1 MYLNEKEIENSAN
14 QYELVGT
21 VSEYNITLKQNKQKV
36 KIDGEEK
43 EINSSILY
51 GTIVTDVNGVSIK
64 NNILTSKF
72 TKGGDEKKSFKG
84 LCTIAGIEYEKDTY
98 SFGER
103 PLKPTIDGV
112 TTIIPRDAK
121 TKEEHKVQNHKG
133 CGKEADRVRIVGQ
146 TDREEYLNKD
156 ASDLVVG
163 KKLSV
168 GNVSTQ
174 NVPSE
179 DKATFDIGG
188 CVYAIN
194 DEYDNQG
201 QTTGRKLVDLVNIGF
216 FGGNVFTLTVPSEWE
231 IEVGGETQKLTA
243 KDFLDFVKLGQTITA
258 HGDIEGHTIGKV
270 ADTTEKKSFGQKS
283 EIKGGFTIVEWTL
296 KGADIETSYDT
307 EDIKQIKKEYDIYL
321 DATYKQKLEQQKEY
335 NAKKNGGG
343 TKSSSKGLGARATTK
358 SDDNPFTSGGSDNP
372 FA

>member
-1 MYLNEKEIENSAN
+1 MFLDEKELKNSEN
-14 QYELVGT
+14 QYELIGT
-21 VSEYNITLKQNKQKV
+21 VSEYNLTLKQNTQKV
-36 KIDGEEK
+36 KIDNEEK
-43 EINSSILY
+43 VINSSILY
-51 GTIVTDVNGVSIK
+51 GKITTDVNGNTYE
-64 NNILTSKF
+64 NNILISKF
-72 TKGGDEKKSFKG
+72 KKNGDEKKSFRG
-84 LCTIAGIEYEKDTY
+84 LCTIAGIEYDKDTY
-98 SFGER
+98 SFGDR
-103 PLKPTIDGV
+103 PLKPTIEGV
-112 TTIIPRDAK
+112 TTIVPRDAK
-121 TKEEHKVQNHKG
+121 SKEENKVQNHKG

-201 QTTGRKLVDLVNIGF
+201 ATTGRKLVDLVNIGF

-231 IEVGGETQKLTA
+231 IEGDGETQKLTA
-243 KDFLDFVKLGQTITA
+243 KDFLDFVKVGQTITA

-321 DATYKQKLEQQKEY
+321 DATYKQKLEQDR
-335 NAKKNGGG
+335 
-343 TKSSSKGLGARATTK
+343 KSTRLNSSHQ
-358 SDDNPFTSGGSDNP
+358 
-372 FA
+372 

>member
-1 MYLNEKEIENSAN
+1 MFLNEKEIENSAN

-21 VSEYNITLKQNKQKV
+21 VSEYNLTLKQNKQKV
-36 KIDGEEK
+36 KVDGEEN

-51 GTIVTDVNGVSIK
+51 GTIVTDVNGVAIK
-64 NNILTSKF
+64 NNVLVSKF

-84 LCTIAGIEYEKDTY
+84 LCTIAGIEYDKDTY

-146 TDREEYLNKD
+146 TDRDEYLNKD

-174 NVPSE
+174 NIPSE

-201 QTTGRKLVDLVNIGF
+201 ATTGRKLVDLVNIGF
-216 FGGNVFTLTVPSEWE
+216 FGGNVFTLIVPNEWE
-231 IEVGGETQKLTA
+231 VGEGEDKQTLKVQ
-243 KDFLDFVKLGQTITA
+243 DFLDFVKLGQTITA
-258 HGDIEGHTIGKV
+258 HGDIEGHTFGRTV
-270 ADTTEKKSFGQKS
+270 DTTEKKSFGQKS
-283 EIKGGFTIVEWTL
+283 EIKGGFTVVEWTL
-296 KGADIETSYDT
+296 KGADIETPYDT

-321 DATYKQKLEQQKEY
+321 DTAYKQKLEQQKEY
-335 NAKKNGGG
+335 NAKKNSGGA
-343 TKSSSKGLGARATTK
+343 KSSSKGLGARATTK

>member
-1 MYLNEKEIENSAN
+1 MFLNEKEIENSAN

-21 VSEYNITLKQNKQKV
+21 VSEYNLTLKQNKQKV
-36 KIDGEEK
+36 KVDGEEN

-51 GTIVTDVNGVSIK
+51 GTIVTDVNGVAIK
-64 NNILTSKF
+64 NNVLVSKF

-84 LCTIAGIEYEKDTY
+84 LCTIAGIEYDKDTY

-174 NVPSE
+174 NIPSE

-201 QTTGRKLVDLVNIGF
+201 ATTGRKLVDLVNIGF
-216 FGGNVFTLTVPSEWE
+216 FGGNVFTLIVPNEWE
-231 IEVGGETQKLTA
+231 VGEGEDKQTLKVQ
-243 KDFLDFVKLGQTITA
+243 DFLDTGHKVKITVFYRGRELAHKELGFKLAERVIAGFGDAIAVDQPPQLAGKQLNFVIRSNT
-258 HGDIEGHTIGKV
+258 
-270 ADTTEKKSFGQKS
+270 
-283 EIKGGFTIVEWTL
+283 
-296 KGADIETSYDT
+296 
-307 EDIKQIKKEYDIYL
+307 
-321 DATYKQKLEQQKEY
+321 
-335 NAKKNGGG
+335 NAKAKNV
-343 TKSSSKGLGARATTK
+343 
-358 SDDNPFTSGGSDNP
+358 
-372 FA
+372 